1 MKSVR
6 IIIERSVKRKSCA
19 CVASKVYKELTCVFF
34 FLMFYSESERAI
46 ERYDEWL
53 RLREQA
59 IQNWE
64 STHPSLPLP
73 ERLQEPPPPRP
84 EPYEDEP
91 MVDVSVEM
99 TADGFDPGE
108 SFTLDRSIGEEMV
121 PVADPEVDKVLPISV
136 SRGFFRSCRFFRLFT
151 WLIVFLAN
159 VVVNA
164 NPGTRT
170 GSSKSDTKWRWRRWD
185 CIAIEEKISVAD

>member
-1 MKSVR
+1 MV
-6 IIIERSVKRKSCA
+6 
-19 CVASKVYKELTCVFF
+19 
-34 FLMFYSESERAI
+34 SESERGI

-84 EPYEDEP
+84 EAYEDEP

-121 PVADPEVDKVLPISV
+121 PVADPEVEKRPISV
-136 SRGFFRSCRFFRLFT
+136 SLVLSLYIDG
-151 WLIVFLAN
+151 
-159 VVVNA
+159 
-164 NPGTRT
+164 
-170 GSSKSDTKWRWRRWD
+170 
-185 CIAIEEKISVAD
+185 

>member
-1 MKSVR
+1 MR
-6 IIIERSVKRKSCA
+6 
-19 CVASKVYKELTCVFF
+19 FF
-34 FLMFYSESERAI
+34 FLMFFSESERAI

-136 SRGFFRSCRFFRLFT
+136 SRVFFFFRSCRFFRLFT

-164 NPGTRT
+164 SPGTRT
-170 GSSKSDTKWRWRRWD
+170 GSSKSDTKWRWRRGG

>member
-1 MKSVR
+1 M
-6 IIIERSVKRKSCA
+6 
-19 CVASKVYKELTCVFF
+19 FF
-34 FLMFYSESERAI
+34 SESERAI

-136 SRGFFRSCRFFRLFT
+136 SRGFFFFFS
-151 WLIVFLAN
+151 FL
-159 VVVNA
+159 
-164 NPGTRT
+164 PFF
-170 GSSKSDTKWRWRRWD
+170 SSFH
-185 CIAIEEKISVAD
+185 VADCFFSQRRRQRKSWDKDRLLQVRHQVAVEEVGLHRN

>member
-19 CVASKVYKELTCVFF
+19 CVASKVYKELTCV

-136 SRGFFRSCRFFRLFT
+136 SRGFFVLA
-151 WLIVFLAN
+151 VF
-159 VVVNA
+159 
-164 NPGTRT
+164 
-170 GSSKSDTKWRWRRWD
+170 SSFH
-185 CIAIEEKISVAD
+185 VADCFFSQRRRQRKSWDKDRLLQVRHQVAVEEVGLHRN

>member
-1 MKSVR
+1 M
-6 IIIERSVKRKSCA
+6 
-19 CVASKVYKELTCVFF
+19 TWVFGF
-34 FLMFYSESERAI
+34 FSESERAI

-59 IQNWE
+59 IRNWE
-64 STHPSLPLP
+64 STHRSLPLP

-121 PVADPEVDKVLPISV
+121 PVADPEVEKALPMSV
-136 SRGFFRSCRFFRLFT
+136 SLFPFRPALFLFR
-151 WLIVFLAN
+151 WLIVL
-159 VVVNA
+159 
-164 NPGTRT
+164 
-170 GSSKSDTKWRWRRWD
+170 
-185 CIAIEEKISVAD
+185 